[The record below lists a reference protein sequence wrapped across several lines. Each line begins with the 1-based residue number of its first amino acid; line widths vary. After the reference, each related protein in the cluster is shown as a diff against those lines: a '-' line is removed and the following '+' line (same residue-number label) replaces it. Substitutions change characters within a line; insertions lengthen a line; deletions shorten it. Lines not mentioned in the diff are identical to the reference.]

1 MSGPAD
7 FRPCAV
13 VPSHNHWRVVGEV
26 VGSLLARGLPVFVV
40 DDGSAEPARSTL
52 AALHDPAGGV
62 IVHRLEVNQGKGV
75 AVMEGFRL
83 AGAAGFTHAVQV
95 DADGQHDLGAVPRL
109 LELARHHPHAV
120 VTGRPVYDDTIPR
133 GRAIGRW
140 ITHVWVWVETLS
152 LRLRDTMCG
161 FRVYPLAP
169 VEALLATG
177 SRIGRRMDFDTEI
190 MVRLFW
196 RGTPVA
202 ELPVRVT
209 YPPDNTSNFDVL
221 WDNVRISWMHTR
233 LVFTML
239 ARLPSILANRPPPL
253 EEPGHGRTRH
263 WSASH
268 WSELGERGLGWG
280 LRICAAAY
288 RLFGRRGCMAVL
300 APVVLYFYLTGA
312 EQRRASRDFL
322 ARAFAAKGIG
332 RAPGWWDGYRHFL
345 SFAGR
350 ALDSFAAW
358 TGGIAPGAVEPAEVE
373 ALREAEASPRGA
385 LFIVAHLG
393 NMDLSRA
400 LLDDATRRRLLVL
413 VHTRHAENYNR
424 LLREFNPEAGVNTF
438 QVTEIGPDTAIA
450 LKERVEQGAWVVI
463 AGDRTP
469 VGMAGGGA
477 TGGGGRVSRV
487 PFLGAPAPFSQGPYI
502 LAALLECPAYLLF
515 CRREG
520 ERHRLYAERLAERIE
535 LPRRRRAEA
544 LAGYAAA
551 FACSLERHALADPFQ
566 WYNFFD
572 FWAPE
577 GAGEP

>member
-1 MSGPAD
+1 MSPG
-7 FRPCAV
+7 FRACAV
-13 VPSHNHWRVVGEV
+13 VPSRNHWRVAGDV
-26 VGSLLARGLPVFVV
+26 VAALRAQGLPVFVV
-40 DDGSAEPARSTL
+40 DDGSAEPARTAL
-52 AALHDPAGGV
+52 AALHDPADGV
-62 IVHRLEVNQGKGV
+62 TVRRLDVNQGKGA

-83 AGAAGFTHAVQV
+83 ARAGGFTHAVQV
-95 DADGQHDLGAVPRL
+95 DADGQHDLTAVPRL
-109 LELARHHPHAV
+109 LALARRHPDAV
-120 VTGRPVYDDTIPR
+120 VTGKPVYDDTIPT

-152 LRLRDTMCG
+152 FRLRDTMCG

-169 VEALLATG
+169 VESLLATG
-177 SRIGRRMDFDTEI
+177 VTVGRRMDFDTDI

-209 YPPDNTSNFDVL
+209 YPPDNTSNFDAL
-221 WDNVRISWMHTR
+221 RDNVRISWMHTR

-253 EEPGHGRTRH
+253 DE
-263 WSASH
+263 SSH
-268 WSELGERGLGWG
+268 WAALGERGLYWG
-280 LRICAAAY
+280 LRVCAAAY

-300 APVVLYFYLTGA
+300 APVVLYFYLTGT
-312 EQRRASRDFL
+312 EQRRVSRAFL
-322 ARAFAAKGIG
+322 SRAFAAKGVP
-332 RAPGWWDGYRHFL
+332 RLPGWWDGYRHFL

-350 ALDSFAAW
+350 ALDTFAAW
-358 TGGIAPGAVEPAEVE
+358 TGGVKAGAVEPAEVD
-373 ALREAEASPRGA
+373 ALRVAEASSQGA
-385 LFIVAHLG
+385 VFIVAHVG
-393 NMDLSRA
+393 NVDLSRA
-400 LLDDATRRRLLVL
+400 LLDDTARRRLLVL

-424 LLREFNPEAGVNTF
+424 VLREFNPEAGVNTF

-469 VGMAGGGA
+469 VGSMAAGGVA
-477 TGGGGRVSRV
+477 GGGGRVSRV
-487 PFLGAPAPFSQGPYI
+487 PFLGEPAPFSQGPYI
-502 LAALLECPAYLLF
+502 LASLLECPVYLLF

-520 ERHRLYAERLAERIE
+520 DRHRLYAERLAERID
-535 LPRRRRAEA
+535 LPRGRRGEA
-544 LAGYAAA
+544 LAAYAAT
-551 FACSLERHALADPFQ
+551 FARSLERHTLADPFQ

-572 FWAPE
+572 FWAPG

>member
-1 MSGPAD
+1 MTASPGFHA
-7 FRPCAV
+7 CAV
-13 VPSHNHWRVVGEV
+13 VPSHDHWRVVGAV
-26 VGSLLARGLPVFVV
+26 VAALRAEGLPVFVV
-40 DDGSAEPARSTL
+40 DDGSAEPARTVL

-62 IVHRLEVNQGKGV
+62 TVHRLAVNQGKGA

-83 AGAAGFTHAVQV
+83 ARAAGFTHAVQV
-95 DADGQHDLGAVPRL
+95 DADGQHDLAAVPRL
-109 LELARHHPHAV
+109 LALARRHPHAV
-120 VTGRPVYDDTIPR
+120 VTGRPVYDDSIPT

-152 LRLRDTMCG
+152 FRLRDTMCG

-169 VEALLATG
+169 VDSLLATG
-177 SRIGRRMDFDTEI
+177 VAVGRRMDFDTEI

-209 YPPDNTSNFDVL
+209 YPPDNTSNFDTL
-221 WDNVRISWMHTR
+221 RDNLRISWMHTR

-253 EEPGHGRTRH
+253 DIPPPKGP
-263 WSASH
+263 SH
-268 WSELGERGLGWG
+268 WAGLGERGLYWG
-280 LRICAAAY
+280 LRFCAAAY

-300 APVVLYFYLTGA
+300 APIVLYFYLTGT
-312 EQRRASRDFL
+312 EQRRVSRAFL
-322 ARAFAAKGIG
+322 ARAFAAKGIA

-350 ALDSFAAW
+350 ALDTFAAW
-358 TGGIAPGAVEPAEVE
+358 TGGMDAGTVEPAEVD
-373 ALREAEASPRGA
+373 ALRVAEASAQGA
-385 LFIVAHLG
+385 VFIVAHVG
-393 NMDLSRA
+393 NVDLSRA
-400 LLDDATRRRLLVL
+400 LLDDAARRRLLVL

-424 LLREFNPEAGVNTF
+424 VLREFNPEAAVNTF

-469 VGMAGGGA
+469 VVVGGGA
-477 TGGGGRVSRV
+477 AGGRVSAV
-487 PFLGAPAPFSQGPYI
+487 PFLGEPAPFSQGPYI
-502 LAALLECPAYLLF
+502 LASLLECPVYLLF
-515 CRREG
+515 CRRDG
-520 ERHRLYAERLAERIE
+520 DRHRLYAERLAERIE
-535 LPRRRRAEA
+535 LPRQRRADA
-544 LAGYAAA
+544 LAAYAAA
-551 FACSLERHALADPFQ
+551 FASSLERHTLADPFQ

-572 FWAPE
+572 FWASGPT
-577 GAGEP
+577 GDP